1 MQGSFLT
8 LLAGRPIAGAI
19 VEKGLIPDEIIN
31 RIRERADIKEVVEAH
46 LSLTKAGQNYKGL
59 CPFHS
64 EKTPSFTVSP
74 SRQMFHCFGCG
85 AGGNVFTFLM
95 KMDGLTFPA
104 AVRAL
109 GEKVG
114 ILVEEKATS
123 PATRQR
129 AEQRERLL
137 GLQQAAADLFHRTL
151 LSDPAAEPAR
161 AYLGDR
167 GITPATIERFSIG
180 YALPAWEWLGKAMI
194 KTGWKA
200 EDLAVAG
207 LIVAR
212 DSAGRSAGEAA
223 GYYDRFRGRVLFPI
237 RDLQKRVIGFGGR
250 VLDHSE
256 PKYLNSP
263 ETPLFSKGRTLYGL
277 EAARE
282 GITRLDHVV
291 VVEGY
296 FDAVALHQAGLTNV
310 VATLGTALTED
321 HVELIRRFT
330 RRVVLLFDPD
340 AAGVRAALR
349 TMDLFLGS
357 GLSVQV
363 GSLPPGDDPDTFIR
377 TRGVEAFAD
386 LVGRAPSL
394 LEFAVQGS
402 LTTGLQGGVD
412 DRVRCVEEVLSLL
425 QKLGNPVEKAA
436 ALRHVA
442 DQLGMDEKVLLERY
456 RMLPRRGGA
465 AATPSPAGADSV
477 MLPKDEHVLV
487 HLLLH
492 NALPAEMLAQL
503 AADDFT
509 DLRARHLV
517 ALALQA
523 QEQAQGTDGLT
534 RALEAAA
541 DDPVCG
547 GIARALSLSELP
559 YDNAGAAFRES
570 LKALKL
576 RRIGNEI
583 QDVKAA
589 QATAERAGHSETFR
603 TLLLRMNALQ
613 QERQRLLASAPSSRT
628 DVGRVN
634 A

>member
-1 MQGSFLT
+1 
-8 LLAGRPIAGAI
+8 
-19 VEKGLIPDEIIN
+19 VDKGLIPDDIIN

-46 LSLTKAGQNYKGL
+46 LSLTKAGQHFKGL

-85 AGGNVFTFLM
+85 TGGNVFTFMM

-114 ILVEEKATS
+114 ILVEEKTAS
-123 PATRQR
+123 PAARQR
-129 AEQRERLL
+129 TEQRERLL
-137 GLQQAAADLFHRTL
+137 GLHQAVADLFHRTL

-161 AYLGDR
+161 VYLDDR
-167 GITPATIERFSIG
+167 GISSATIERFGIG
-180 YALPAWEWLGKAMI
+180 FAPPAWEWLGKAMS

-200 EDLAVAG
+200 EDLAVSG

-212 DSAGRSAGEAA
+212 DSAGRGVGEVA

-250 VLDHSE
+250 VLDNSE

-263 ETPLFSKGRTLYGL
+263 ETPLFSKGRTLYAL

-282 GITRLDHVV
+282 GMARLDHVV

-296 FDAVALHQAGLTNV
+296 FDAVSLHQAGLTNV
-310 VATLGTALTED
+310 VATLGTALTEE

-357 GLSVQV
+357 GLSVKV
-363 GSLPPGDDPDTFIR
+363 GSLPQGDDPDTFIR
-377 TRGVEAFAD
+377 TRGVEAFVE

-402 LTTGLQGGVD
+402 LKSGLQGGVD
-412 DRVRCVEEVLSLL
+412 DRVRCVEEVLALL
-425 QKLGNPVEKAA
+425 QKLSNPVEKSA

-442 DQLGMDEKVLLERY
+442 DQLGMDEKVLLERF

-465 AATPSPAGADSV
+465 MPAAATPASAGAKDLL
-477 MLPKDEHVLV
+477 LPKDEQVLV
-487 HLLLH
+487 HLLVH
-492 NALPAEMLAQL
+492 NALSAEMLAQL
-503 AADDFT
+503 FADDFT

-517 ALALQA
+517 ALVLQA
-523 QEQAQGTDGLT
+523 VAQEEGQAMDGLT
-534 RALEAAA
+534 RTLEAAA
-541 DDPVCG
+541 DDPFCG
-547 GIARALSLSELP
+547 GIARALSLNELP
-559 YDNAGAAFRES
+559 YDDAGAAFRES

-576 RRIGNEI
+576 RRIGSEI
-583 QDVKAA
+583 QDIKVA
-589 QATAERAGHSETFR
+589 QASANREGQAETFR
-603 TLLLRMNALQ
+603 TLLMRMNALQ
-613 QERQRLLASAPSSRT
+613 QERQRLLASAPSPRT
-628 DVGRVN
+628 DSGRVN

>member
-1 MQGSFLT
+1 M
-8 LLAGRPIAGAI
+8 I
-19 VEKGLIPDEIIN
+19 VDKGLIPDEIIN
-31 RIRERADIKEVVEAH
+31 RIRERADIKDVVEAH
-46 LSLTKAGQNYKGL
+46 LSLTKAGQNFKGL

-114 ILVEEKATS
+114 IPVEEKAAS

-137 GLQQAAADLFHRTL
+137 GLQQAASELFHRTL

-161 AYLGDR
+161 AYLGGR
-167 GITPATIERFSIG
+167 GITRATIERFSIG
-180 YALPAWEWLGKAMI
+180 YALPAWEWLGKSMI

-223 GYYDRFRGRVLFPI
+223 GHYDRFRGRVLFPI

-250 VLDHSE
+250 VLDGSE

-263 ETPLFSKGRTLYGL
+263 ETPLFSKGRNLYGL

-282 GITRLDHVV
+282 GIARLDHVV

-310 VATLGTALTED
+310 VATLGTALTAD
-321 HVELIRRFT
+321 HVDLIRRFT

-377 TRGVEAFAD
+377 TRGVDAFAE

-402 LTTGLQGGVD
+402 LATGRPGGVD
-412 DRVRCVEEVLSLL
+412 DRVRCVEEVLALL
-425 QKLGNPVEKAA
+425 QKLGNPVEKSAA
-436 ALRHVA
+436 IRHVA

-456 RMLPRRGGA
+456 RMLPRRSVAVA
-465 AATPSPAGADSV
+465 AVAAPSPTGADS
-477 MLPKDEHVLV
+477 MPLPKDEHVLM

-492 NALPAEMLAQL
+492 NALLPEMLAQL
-503 AADDFT
+503 SVDDFT
-509 DLRARHLV
+509 DPRARHMIALV
-517 ALALQA
+517 LQA
-523 QEQAQGTDGLT
+523 SAQEEAKEVERLI
-534 RALEAAA
+534 RVLEAAT

-547 GIARALSLSELP
+547 GIARGLSLSELP
-559 YDNAGAAFRES
+559 YDDAKAAFRES

-576 RRIGNEI
+576 RRIGNDI
-583 QDVKAA
+583 QDIKTA
-589 QATAERAGHSETFR
+589 QAAAEREGQAETFR
-603 TLLLRMNALQ
+603 ALLIRMNALQ
-613 QERQRLLASAPSSRT
+613 QERQRLLAPAPSPRT
-628 DVGRVN
+628 DAGRVN

>member
-1 MQGSFLT
+1 M
-8 LLAGRPIAGAI
+8 
-19 VEKGLIPDEIIN
+19 
-31 RIRERADIKEVVEAH
+31 
-46 LSLTKAGQNYKGL
+46 
-59 CPFHS
+59 
-64 EKTPSFTVSP
+64 
-74 SRQMFHCFGCG
+74 
-85 AGGNVFTFLM
+85 FTFLM

-114 ILVEEKATS
+114 IPVEEKAAS

-137 GLQQAAADLFHRTL
+137 GLQQASSELFHRTL
-151 LSDPAAEPAR
+151 LSDPAAEAAR

-167 GITPATIERFSIG
+167 GITRATIERFSIG

-212 DSAGRSAGEAA
+212 DSTGRSAGGG

-250 VLDHSE
+250 VLDNSE

-277 EAARE
+277 ESARE
-282 GITRLDHVV
+282 GIARFDHVV

-296 FDAVALHQAGLTNV
+296 FDAIALHQAGLPNV

-363 GSLPPGDDPDTFIR
+363 GSLPSGDDPDTFIR
-377 TRGVEAFAD
+377 TRGVEAFAE
-386 LVGRAPSL
+386 LVGKAPSL

-402 LTTGLQGGVD
+402 LTTGRAGGVD
-412 DRVRCVEEVLSLL
+412 DRVRCVEEVLALL
-425 QKLGNPVEKAA
+425 QKLGNPVEKSA

-442 DQLGMDEKVLLERY
+442 DQLGMDEKVLLERFQ
-456 RMLPRRGGA
+456 MLPRRAAGSGA
-465 AATPSPAGADSV
+465 RSTPSPAAAENVS
-477 MLPKDEHVLV
+477 LPNDEQVLL

-492 NALPAEMLAQL
+492 NSLLPEMLAQL
-503 AADDFT
+503 SAADFT
-509 DLRARHLV
+509 DLRARHLI

-523 QEQAQGTDGLT
+523 GTQDETPDRDRVT
-534 RALEAAA
+534 RTLEAAA
-541 DDPVCG
+541 DDPLCG
-547 GIARALSLSELP
+547 DIARRLSLSELP
-559 YDNAGAAFRES
+559 YDNVGAAFRES

-576 RRIGNEI
+576 RRLGNDI
-583 QDVKAA
+583 QDVKTA
-589 QATAERAGHSETFR
+589 QAAAEREGHAETFR
-603 TLLLRMNALQ
+603 TLLVRMNALQ
-613 QERQRLLASAPSSRT
+613 QERQRLLAPAPSPCT
-628 DVGRVN
+628 DAGRVN